1 MGWQSLLQLREANK
15 ICVSVTTSGGIL
27 SPSKLCRPIFLIR
40 SNGNLDIWHW
50 LSECYLFTEAH
61 SVLFPA
67 SSPVESSVLTISL
80 VLSDYLA
87 SIYFRFYLVYL
98 SKSVLPG
105 FKIRTDN
112 YEEKKSTQVSFII
125 FILPGFSEAVS
136 THKKEKFNNKNL
148 CPLLNLAR
156 RKPIKC

>member
-1 MGWQSLLQLREANK
+1 M
-15 ICVSVTTSGGIL
+15 
-27 SPSKLCRPIFLIR
+27 
-40 SNGNLDIWHW
+40 
-50 LSECYLFTEAH
+50 FTEAH
-61 SVLFPA
+61 SVLFPDG
-67 SSPVESSVLTISL
+67 SPVASSVLTISL

-136 THKKEKFNNKNL
+136 THKKEKFNNKKL
-148 CPLLNLAR
+148 VSI
-156 RKPIKC
+156 IKLGQTKTH